1 MRAKSPAAESVA
13 RIRSPSP
20 PKVRT
25 PIKVQGHFKSP
36 EPPSTTAAQLKSPEP
51 PQIPRKLEPDLS
63 EQEQNGVVGK
73 SPVNGTA
80 NGIISLPGTSTNQMA
95 TTDDQGYTRKKVVK
109 VVRRVVRKVLPSEDE
124 INVPAKK
131 SDKVTEI
138 GKPATDA
145 IKVAAPAAPA
155 TSVSQTQVTPGFS
168 FKHDVIKTEDKD
180 DISRGLTSLMV
191 RGRTRE
197 RLPRIFQ
204 DNRSEKMELDKISEK
219 MDEKLDLKETK
230 KQQNEDKA
238 KPELQDVKHKSSSSS
253 TVTKEITSS
262 LVSVNPANKVT
273 VGSASDSSKSPH
285 SRPLSLTPVMGFI
298 PAPDFIPE
306 PQSCFTAS
314 TSVSPN
320 PPQPSVGPLSSTPI
334 GIVSIQQ
341 PTVSQKEVQS
351 NTWHV
356 VLTFGTW
363 CC

>member
-1 MRAKSPAAESVA
+1 MRAKSPTAESVA

-73 SPVNGTA
+73 STVNGTA

-95 TTDDQGYTRKKVVK
+95 TTDDHGYTRKKVVK

-131 SDKVTEI
+131 SDKVTEV
-138 GKPATDA
+138 GKPATDT
-145 IKVAAPAAPA
+145 IKVAAAA
-155 TSVSQTQVTPGFS
+155 TSVSQTQVMPGFS

-197 RLPRIFQ
+197 RFPRIFQ
-204 DNRSEKMELDKISEK
+204 DNRPEKMELDKISEK
-219 MDEKLDLKETK
+219 MDEKLDLKETTK
-230 KQQNEDKA
+230 EQNEGKA

-253 TVTKEITSS
+253 PVTKETTSS
-262 LVSVNPANKVT
+262 LVSVNPANKAT

-285 SRPLSLTPVMGFI
+285 SRPLSFTPVMGFI

-314 TSVSPN
+314 TSVNPN

-334 GIVSIQQ
+334 GIVSIQK
-341 PTVSQKEVQS
+341 PTVSQKEVRS